1 MPVIVPYIPS
11 TITVHLGAPDEAAE
25 NITIPFSEY
34 VKNVVSSEIYPTW
47 EPSAIRANA
56 LAVTSY
62 ALNRVYTEYYRSRGY
77 DFDITNTTARDQKFI
92 RGRNI
97 YENVSELVD
106 DVFND
111 YIRKQGFIEPLAAKF
126 CNGTTTTCEG
136 LSQWGSQYQALEGA
150 NSVEILRNYY
160 GSDIELVTDAP
171 VQDARESYPGTPLR
185 LGDAGENVIVIQ
197 QSLNR
202 IGQNYPAIGS
212 VAVTGNFDL
221 DTERAVRAFQEIFL
235 LTVDGIVGRATWYQ
249 LVRTY
254 VAVQRLAELQS
265 EGQQFADISFAYPEV
280 LQEGDS
286 GIGIPQLQYMLS
298 VVSEFVNSVP
308 TVEQNGI
315 FDAATRRSVE
325 AFQQH
330 AGLPVTGI
338 VDAATW
344 DQLYAQYAA
353 IEQTVFQNNDLFPYS
368 PEGAA
373 PPNLPL

>member
-25 NITIPFSEY
+25 NITVPFSEY